1 MRSTQHNE
9 QILFEITI
17 GRKNMQYRIVS
28 SADIIN
34 SEEVLRLLKMTYWA
48 NNRTIEQIEESM
60 ASSFCYGLFLAEEER
75 LVGFARVISDL
86 ATTYYL
92 CDVIIDPKYQHQG
105 LGKALVSHIVSLP
118 QYRKLREILL
128 TKDAHGLYEKFG
140 FETVKDRA
148 MVKTPEN

>member
-28 SADIIN
+28 SADNIK

-48 NNRTIEQIEESM
+48 NNRTIEQIEESL
-60 ASSFCYGLFLAEEER
+60 ANSFCYGMFLAEEER

-92 CDVIIDPKYQHQG
+92 CDVIIDPEYQHQG
-105 LGKALVSHIVSLP
+105 LGMALVSHIVSLP
-118 QYRKLREILL
+118 QYRKLRGILL
-128 TKDAHGLYEKFG
+128 TKDAHRLYEKFG

-148 MVKTPEN
+148 MIKAPEN

>member
-1 MRSTQHNE
+1 MIEFR
-9 QILFEITI
+9 
-17 GRKNMQYRIVS
+17 
-28 SADIIN
+28 IIN
-34 SEEVLRLLKMTYWA
+34 DPDKIKSEEVLRLLKMTYWA

-92 CDVIIDPKYQHQG
+92 CDVIIDPEYQHQG
-105 LGKALVSHIVSLP
+105 LGKALVSHIVNLP
-118 QYRKLREILL
+118 QYRKFRGILL
-128 TKDAHGLYEKFG
+128 TKDAHGLYEKYG

-148 MVKTPEN
+148 MVKVPEI

>member
-1 MRSTQHNE
+1 
-9 QILFEITI
+9 
-17 GRKNMQYRIVS
+17 MQYRIVS
-28 SADIIN
+28 STENIN

-92 CDVIIDPKYQHQG
+92 CDVIIDPEYQHQG
-105 LGKALVSHIVSLP
+105 LGKALVSHIVNLP
-118 QYRKLREILL
+118 QYRKLRGILL
-128 TKDAHGLYEKFG
+128 TKDAHGLYEKYG
-140 FETVKDRA
+140 FETVNDRA
-148 MVKTPEN
+148 MVKAPEI

>member
-1 MRSTQHNE
+1 MIE
-9 QILFEITI
+9 F
-17 GRKNMQYRIVS
+17 RIIN
-28 SADIIN
+28 DPDKIN

-92 CDVIIDPKYQHQG
+92 CDVIIDPEYQHQG
-105 LGKALVSHIVSLP
+105 FGKALVSHIVNLP
-118 QYRKLREILL
+118 QYRKLRGILL
-128 TKDAHGLYEKFG
+128 TKDAHGLYEKYG
-140 FETVKDRA
+140 FETVNDRA
-148 MVKTPEN
+148 MVKAPEI

>member
-1 MRSTQHNE
+1 MH
-9 QILFEITI
+9 
-17 GRKNMQYRIVS
+17 YRIVS
-28 SADIIN
+28 SSENIN

-92 CDVIIDPKYQHQG
+92 CDVIIDPEYQHQG
-105 LGKALVSHIVSLP
+105 FGKALVSHIVSLP
-118 QYRKLREILL
+118 QYRKLRGILL
-128 TKDAHGLYEKFG
+128 TKDAHGLYEKYG
-140 FETVKDRA
+140 FETVNDRA
-148 MVKTPEN
+148 MVKVPEN

>member
-1 MRSTQHNE
+1 MIEFR
-9 QILFEITI
+9 
-17 GRKNMQYRIVS
+17 
-28 SADIIN
+28 IIN
-34 SEEVLRLLKMTYWA
+34 DPDKIKSEEVLRLLKMTYWA

-92 CDVIIDPKYQHQG
+92 CDVIIDLEYQNQG
-105 LGKALVSHIVSLP
+105 LGKALVSHIISLP
-118 QYRKLREILL
+118 QYRKLRGILL

-148 MVKTPEN
+148 MVKVPEI

>member
-1 MRSTQHNE
+1 MTEFR
-9 QILFEITI
+9 
-17 GRKNMQYRIVS
+17 
-28 SADIIN
+28 IIN
-34 SEEVLRLLKMTYWA
+34 DPDKIKSEEVLRLLKMTYWA
-48 NNRTIEQIEESM
+48 NNRTMEQIEESM

-92 CDVIIDPKYQHQG
+92 CDVIIDLEYQNQG

-118 QYRKLREILL
+118 QYRKLRGILL

-148 MVKTPEN
+148 MVKAPEN

>member
-1 MRSTQHNE
+1 M
-9 QILFEITI
+9 
-17 GRKNMQYRIVS
+17 
-28 SADIIN
+28 
-34 SEEVLRLLKMTYWA
+34 
-48 NNRTIEQIEESM
+48 
-60 ASSFCYGLFLAEEER
+60 FLDDDR

-118 QYRKLREILL
+118 QYRKLRGILL

-148 MVKTPEN
+148 MVKAPEN

>member
-1 MRSTQHNE
+1 MIEFR
-9 QILFEITI
+9 
-17 GRKNMQYRIVS
+17 
-28 SADIIN
+28 IIN
-34 SEEVLRLLKMTYWA
+34 DPDKIKSEEVLRLLKMTYWA
-48 NNRTIEQIEESM
+48 NNRTMEQIEESM

-92 CDVIIDPKYQHQG
+92 CDVIIDPEYQHQG
-105 LGKALVSHIVSLP
+105 FGKALVSHIVSLP
-118 QYRKLREILL
+118 QYRKLRGILL

-148 MVKTPEN
+148 MVKVPEI

>member
-1 MRSTQHNE
+1 MIEFR
-9 QILFEITI
+9 
-17 GRKNMQYRIVS
+17 
-28 SADIIN
+28 IIN
-34 SEEVLRLLKMTYWA
+34 DPDKIKSEEVLRLLKMTYWA

-92 CDVIIDPKYQHQG
+92 CDVIIDPEYQNQG

-118 QYRKLREILL
+118 QYRKLRGILL

-148 MVKTPEN
+148 MVKAPEI

>member
-1 MRSTQHNE
+1 
-9 QILFEITI
+9 
-17 GRKNMQYRIVS
+17 MQYRIVS
-28 SADIIN
+28 SVENIN

-92 CDVIIDPKYQHQG
+92 CDVIIDPEYQHQG
-105 LGKALVSHIVSLP
+105 FGKALLSHIVSLP
-118 QYRKLREILL
+118 QYRKLRGILL
-128 TKDAHGLYEKFG
+128 TKDAHGLYEKYG
-140 FETVKDRA
+140 FETVNDRA
-148 MVKTPEN
+148 MVKAPEI

>member
-1 MRSTQHNE
+1 
-9 QILFEITI
+9 
-17 GRKNMQYRIVS
+17 MQYRIVS
-28 SADIIN
+28 STENIN

-92 CDVIIDPKYQHQG
+92 CDVIIDPEYQHQG
-105 LGKALVSHIVSLP
+105 LGKTLVSHIVSLP
-118 QYRKLREILL
+118 QYRKLRGILL
-128 TKDAHGLYEKFG
+128 TRDAHGLYEKFG

-148 MVKTPEN
+148 MVKAPEN

>member
-1 MRSTQHNE
+1 MIEFR
-9 QILFEITI
+9 
-17 GRKNMQYRIVS
+17 
-28 SADIIN
+28 IIN
-34 SEEVLRLLKMTYWA
+34 DPDKIKSEEVLRLLKMTYWA

-92 CDVIIDPKYQHQG
+92 CDVIIDPEYQNQG
-105 LGKALVSHIVSLP
+105 LGKALVSHIISLP
-118 QYRKLREILL
+118 QYRKLRGILL

-148 MVKTPEN
+148 MVKVPEI

>member
-1 MRSTQHNE
+1 
-9 QILFEITI
+9 
-17 GRKNMQYRIVS
+17 MQYRIVS
-28 SADIIN
+28 STENIN

-60 ASSFCYGLFLAEEER
+60 SSSFCYGLFLAEEER

-92 CDVIIDPKYQHQG
+92 CDVIIDPEYQHQG
-105 LGKALVSHIVSLP
+105 LGKALVSHIISLP
-118 QYRKLREILL
+118 QYRKLRGILL

-148 MVKTPEN
+148 MVKAPEN

>member
-1 MRSTQHNE
+1 MIEFR
-9 QILFEITI
+9 
-17 GRKNMQYRIVS
+17 
-28 SADIIN
+28 IIN
-34 SEEVLRLLKMTYWA
+34 DPDKIKSEEVLRLLKMTYWA

-92 CDVIIDPKYQHQG
+92 CDVIIDPEYQHQG
-105 LGKALVSHIVSLP
+105 FGKALVSHIVRLP
-118 QYRKLREILL
+118 QYRKLRGILL

-148 MVKTPEN
+148 MVKVPEI

>member
-1 MRSTQHNE
+1 MIEFR
-9 QILFEITI
+9 
-17 GRKNMQYRIVS
+17 
-28 SADIIN
+28 IIN
-34 SEEVLRLLKMTYWA
+34 DPDKIKSEEVLRLLKMTYWA

-92 CDVIIDPKYQHQG
+92 CDVIIDPEYQHQG
-105 LGKALVSHIVSLP
+105 LGMALVSHIVNLP
-118 QYRKLREILL
+118 QYRKLRGLLL

-148 MVKTPEN
+148 MVKAPEN

>member
-1 MRSTQHNE
+1 
-9 QILFEITI
+9 
-17 GRKNMQYRIVS
+17 MQYRIVS
-28 SADIIN
+28 STENIN

-48 NNRTIEQIEESM
+48 NNRTIEQIEESL
-60 ASSFCYGLFLAEEER
+60 ANSFCYGMFLAEEER

-92 CDVIIDPKYQHQG
+92 CDVVIDLKYQHQG
-105 LGKALVSHIVSLP
+105 LGKALISHIVSLP
-118 QYRKLREILL
+118 QYRKLRGILL

-148 MVKTPEN
+148 MVKAPEI

>member
-1 MRSTQHNE
+1 MTEFR
-9 QILFEITI
+9 
-17 GRKNMQYRIVS
+17 
-28 SADIIN
+28 IIN
-34 SEEVLRLLKMTYWA
+34 DPDKIKSEEVLRLLKMTYWA
-48 NNRTIEQIEESM
+48 NNRTMDQIEESM

-92 CDVIIDPKYQHQG
+92 CDVIIDLEYQNQG

-118 QYRKLREILL
+118 QYRKLRGILL

-148 MVKTPEN
+148 MVKAPEN